1 MICYQSRKCFY
12 LVSSTQ
18 TNKVVANSKSRNAFT
33 ISDLIVTIKFGKT
46 DSLENSVLKFW
57 KKSKVFHTTV
67 SVEEIQSLILG
78 KVFLCHCDYFKVRL
92 NYATTHHHPPPP
104 TTSQNI
110 STTTHHFPKTGPP
123 PRKSQ
128 NIFIYN
134 LLLALQY
141 CFPWRGFCVTKF
153 WSVRFSSSKFLLIF
167 RSSHR
172 RCSVR
177 IGVIRHFAVH
187 RKTPVPGDSF

>member
-110 STTTHHFPKTGPP
+110 STTTHHQPKYIHHYLPFPKKWT
-123 PRKSQ
+123 
-128 NIFIYN
+128 
-134 LLLALQY
+134 
-141 CFPWRGFCVTKF
+141 T
-153 WSVRFSSSKFLLIF
+153 
-167 RSSHR
+167 
-172 RCSVR
+172 
-177 IGVIRHFAVH
+177 
-187 RKTPVPGDSF
+187 TPQKPKYIHI